1 MARTSASP
9 AKLYKVLR
17 WVPVLV
23 YFVVKYL
30 VFGNE
35 LTRTQWIGLIA
46 FVVLAEL
53 ALWAYQRQHRRRVQ
67 SDTDGTNQTG

>member
-1 MARTSASP
+1 MARTPASP
-9 AKLYKVLR
+9 AELYKVLR

-35 LTRTQWIGLIA
+35 LTRTQ
-46 FVVLAEL
+46 
-53 ALWAYQRQHRRRVQ
+53 
-67 SDTDGTNQTG
+67 